1 MDEVVFSPAVYSF
14 LHYLYRRMPAG
25 DELKGR
31 KVLDCG
37 AGGPRPPIA
46 LFARY
51 GLECFGIDIS
61 EERLHLAQEYCQSHA
76 PDVDLRLGDAR
87 EIPFEDSTF
96 DYVYEFY
103 MLCHLSHADTTKAI
117 NEMHRVLKPGGMCF
131 LGFMSPDTWPLT
143 GRWVNEG
150 ELVMRE
156 CGEDTLHSVF
166 SPAQAEPLLSNFDI
180 LLREINEQSAISSN
194 RSTTVEEW
202 EEFYERVEGLYS
214 RDDWK
219 DLYTRRV
226 EKSKYSHTFYVLQ
239 KPAE

>member
-31 KVLDCG
+31 KILDCG
-37 AGGPRPPIA
+37 AGGPRPPIS

-61 EERLHLAQEYCQSHA
+61 EERLHLAQEYCDRHA
-76 PDVDLRLGDAR
+76 LDVDLRLGDAR
-87 EIPFEDSTF
+87 EIPFEDRTF

-103 MLCHLSHADTTKAI
+103 MLCHLSHVDTAIAI

-150 ELVMRE
+150 ELVMCE
-156 CGEDTLHSVF
+156 CGEDTLHSLI
-166 SPAQAEPLLSNFDI
+166 SPAQAEPLLSKFDI

-202 EEFYERVEGLYS
+202 DEFYGRVEGLYS
-214 RDDWK
+214 PDDWK
-219 DLYTRRV
+219 DLYTQRV

-239 KPAE
+239 KPTE